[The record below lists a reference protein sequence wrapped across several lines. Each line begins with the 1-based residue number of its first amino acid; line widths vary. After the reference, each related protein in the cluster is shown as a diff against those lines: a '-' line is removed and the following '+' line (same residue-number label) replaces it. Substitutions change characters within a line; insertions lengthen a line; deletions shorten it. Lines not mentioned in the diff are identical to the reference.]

1 MLDIRNIAVIAHVDH
16 GKTTL
21 IDGLLQQSGT
31 FRENEQVE
39 VRVMDSNDIEKERG
53 ITITSKNTAI
63 KYKDTD
69 INIIDTPGHADFGGE
84 VERVLKMIDGV
95 ILVVDAFEG
104 VMPQTK
110 FVVSKAVKYGVKV
123 ILVINKIDKKNH
135 RAEEVIDEVFD
146 LLDVSGANDD
156 QLDFTTIYAIA
167 REGKAKYSLED
178 NNDNLNP
185 VFDTILKDVPP
196 PTGSNDSDLQMQVF
210 ALDYDNYI
218 GKIGI
223 ARVFNGSIE
232 QGKNA
237 FLINDG
243 ETTSGKITKIFGF
256 NGLNRIE
263 QESCSTG
270 QIVAIAGFE
279 NLELGDTVSDKKDTP
294 ALEALVLENPTI
306 SVMFSVNNSPFAGRE
321 GKNVTGNKI
330 KIRLENEMRTN
341 VGMKL
346 EIIGD
351 GSFKVYGKG
360 ELQIGILAEN
370 LRRENFEFSI
380 SRPEVVLK
388 EEDGVTLEPYEEVIV
403 DTPEEYSGSIIEKL
417 GKRKANMTSMIN
429 LSADI
434 TRIVFEMPT
443 KNLIGYRTTFLTD
456 TKGEGILNSSFLDYR
471 KYVAEKKMRANG
483 ALISSE
489 NGSATGYSLFSIQN
503 RGTLFVSPGAELY
516 LGMVIGEHAKDNDLE
531 VNAVRGKQLTN
542 VRSSGTDDAIKLTP
556 PKNMSI
562 ENSLE
567 WIEEDELIEITPKS
581 IRLRKKILNPSERK
595 RAGQKSKK

>member
-1 MLDIRNIAVIAHVDH
+1 LNIRNIAVIAHVDH

-21 IDGLLQQSGT
+21 IDGLLKQSGT
-31 FRENEQVE
+31 FRENEKVE
-39 VRVMDSNDIEKERG
+39 TRLMDSNDLEKERG
-53 ITITSKNTAI
+53 ITITSKNTSI
-63 KYKDTD
+63 NYKDNV

-146 LLDVSGANDD
+146 LLDASGANDE

-167 REGKAKYSLED
+167 REGKAKFSLEEE
-178 NNDNLNP
+178 NNNLEPIFN
-185 VFDTILKDVPP
+185 TILKDIPC
-196 PTGSNDSDLQMQVF
+196 PTGSDDADLQMQVF

-223 ARVFNGSIE
+223 ARVFNGHIK

-237 FLINDG
+237 FLIRENSQV
-243 ETTSGKITKIFGF
+243 SGKITKIFGF
-256 NGLNRIE
+256 SGLKRIE
-263 QESCSTG
+263 ADSCSTG

-279 NLELGDTVSDKKDTP
+279 DLELGDTISDNKDSKM
-294 ALEALVLENPTI
+294 LEALVLENPTI
-306 SVMFSVNNSPFAGRE
+306 SVMFFINNSPFAGRE
-321 GKNVTGNKI
+321 GKNVTGSKL
-330 KIRLENEMRTN
+330 KDRLEKEMRTN
-341 VGMKL
+341 VGMEL

-351 GSFKVYGKG
+351 GRFKVFGKG

-370 LRRENFEFSI
+370 LRREDFEFSI

-388 EEDGVTLEPYEEVIV
+388 EENGKMLEPYEEVIA
-403 DTPEEYSGSIIEKL
+403 DCPEEFSGSVIEKL

-429 LSADI
+429 LSAEI
-434 TRIVFEMPT
+434 TRMVFEMPT

-471 KYVAEKKMRANG
+471 AYVEEKKMRSGG
-483 ALISSE
+483 ALIS
-489 NGSATGYSLFSIQN
+489 NDKGPATGYSLFGIQD
-503 RGTLFVSPGAELY
+503 RGILFVSPGVELY
-516 LGMVIGEHAKDNDLE
+516 QGMIIGEHAKSNDLD
-531 VNAVRGKQLTN
+531 VNAIRGKQLTN

-556 PKNMSI
+556 AKNMSI
-562 ENSLE
+562 ENALE
-567 WIEEDELIEITPKS
+567 WIEDDELIEITPKS
-581 IRLRKKILNPSERK
+581 IRLRKKTLNPSERK
-595 RAGQKSKK
+595 RGSKAKK

>member
-1 MLDIRNIAVIAHVDH
+1 MNIRNIAVIAHVDH

-21 IDGLLQQSGT
+21 IDGLLKQSGT
-31 FRENEQVE
+31 FRENEAVE

-53 ITITSKNTAI
+53 ITITSKNTSI
-63 KYKDTD
+63 KYKDNV

-167 REGKAKYSLED
+167 REGKAKFSLTEE
-178 NNDNLNP
+178 NDNLEP
-185 VFDTILKDVPP
+185 VFTTILKDIPC
-196 PTGSNDSDLQMQVF
+196 PTGDEKKDLQMQVF
-210 ALDYDNYI
+210 ALEYDNYI
-218 GKIGI
+218 GKVGI
-223 ARVFNGSIE
+223 ARVFNGHIE

-237 FLINDG
+237 FIIKDG
-243 ETTSGKITKIFGF
+243 SQVPGKITKIFGF
-256 NGLNRIE
+256 SGLKKIE
-263 QESCSTG
+263 QDHCSAG

-279 NLELGDTVSDKKDTP
+279 NLELGDTISDNKD
-294 ALEALVLENPTI
+294 AEMLEALVLENPTI
-306 SVMFSVNNSPFAGRE
+306 SVMFAVNNSPFAGQE
-321 GKNVTGNKI
+321 GKNVTGSKL
-330 KIRLENEMRTN
+330 KERLENEMRTN
-341 VGMKL
+341 VGMAL

-351 GSFKVYGKG
+351 GRFKVYGKG

-370 LRRENFEFSI
+370 LRREDFEFTI
-380 SRPEVVLK
+380 ARPEVVLK
-388 EEDGVTLEPYEEVIV
+388 EEDGKTLEPYEEVIA
-403 DTPEEYSGSIIEKL
+403 DCPAEFSGAVIEKL

-434 TRIVFEMPT
+434 TRITFELPT

-471 KYVAEKKMRANG
+471 DYVKEKKMRGGG
-483 ALISSE
+483 ALIS
-489 NGSATGYSLFSIQN
+489 NGKGPATGYSLFGIQD
-503 RGTLFVSPGAELY
+503 RGILFVGPGAELY
-516 LGMVIGEHAKDNDLE
+516 EGMIIGEHAKTNDLD
-531 VNAVRGKQLTN
+531 VNVIRGKQLTN

-581 IRLRKKILNPSERK
+581 IRLRKKILNPGERK
-595 RAGQKSKK
+595 RK

>member
-1 MLDIRNIAVIAHVDH
+1 MNIRNIAVIAHVDH

-21 IDGLLQQSGT
+21 IDGLLKQSGT
-31 FRENEQVE
+31 FRENEAVE

-53 ITITSKNTAI
+53 ITITSKNTSI
-63 KYKDTD
+63 NYKDNV

-167 REGKAKYSLED
+167 REGKAKFSLTEE
-178 NNDNLNP
+178 NDNLEP
-185 VFDTILKDVPP
+185 IFETILKDIPC
-196 PTGSNDSDLQMQVF
+196 PTGSNDKDLQMQVF
-210 ALDYDNYI
+210 ALEYDNYI

-223 ARVFNGSIE
+223 ARVFNGHIE

-237 FLINDG
+237 FIIKED
-243 ETTSGKITKIFGF
+243 SQVAGKITKIFGF
-256 NGLNRIE
+256 NGLKKIE
-263 QESCSTG
+263 QDHCSAG

-279 NLELGDTVSDKKDTP
+279 NLELGDTISDNKD
-294 ALEALVLENPTI
+294 AEMLEALVLENPTI
-306 SVMFSVNNSPFAGRE
+306 SVMFAVNNSPFAGQE
-321 GKNVTGNKI
+321 GKNVTGSKL
-330 KIRLENEMRTN
+330 KERLENEMRTN
-341 VGMKL
+341 VGMDL

-351 GSFKVYGKG
+351 GRFKVYGKG

-370 LRRENFEFSI
+370 LRREDFEFTI

-388 EEDGVTLEPYEEVIV
+388 EEGGKTLEPYEEVIA
-403 DTPEEYSGSIIEKL
+403 DCPAEFSGSVIEKL
-417 GKRKANMTSMIN
+417 GKRKASMTSMIN

-434 TRIVFEMPT
+434 TRLTFEMPT

-471 KYVAEKKMRANG
+471 DYVKEDKMRSGG
-483 ALISSE
+483 ALIS
-489 NGSATGYSLFSIQN
+489 NGKGAATGYSLFGIQD
-503 RGTLFVSPGAELY
+503 RGILFVGPGAELY
-516 LGMVIGEHAKDNDLE
+516 EGMIIGEHAKTNDLD
-531 VNAVRGKQLTN
+531 VNVIRGKQLTN

-567 WIEEDELIEITPKS
+567 WLEEDELIEITPKS

-595 RAGQKSKK
+595 RK